1 MQKFTKN
8 LLLILIFFYASDA
21 FSQPIV
27 EKCGAS
33 IYLEKMLLNEE
44 FKQDFTKKRSDFRL
58 NVVQQ
63 RQPICNEPLVI
74 PVAIHYNNPITIA
87 DSDCLIGAAQAQI
100 AQLNKD
106 FSSCNSNARLLCRWL
121 GEECLQFGGTAG
133 FEAQPIDGTCIQ
145 FCLADQNLPQG
156 EDNINGLAITVGDYS
171 WSPGAGATWAGFL
184 NIFVSDNVT
193 AGHGFDTDNNG
204 VIDDLLGIADL
215 NGGATPNG
223 NGVFVVHGA
232 FGSQLFPGC
241 NSGGP
246 IDSYAPF
253 DGGSSLTHEIGHFFG
268 LDHTFDEERFGND
281 LGDTP
286 AQTTPNYG
294 CPTVNVN
301 TCTSNGCGSNGL
313 TPCVGYAGNFM
324 DYVDDDCMFTFTE
337 DQVMLMQTIVASQ
350 DVWATN
356 SMSCYDNGLVSTYP
370 PCGERQQG
378 ACIRNEPCPSNAIVN
393 CADEIESGPT
403 PISPCSDTVVTLVGP
418 EIVGIPNCPGTT
430 HTFTFD
436 FVCKA
441 PCIQIF
447 TIGDNAAPTI
457 ICAADETVS
466 CLADITETAP
476 TTTTSCGL
484 IGTVITVGPTLVTG
498 LDNCNDATYEIVYT
512 VTDDCSRTASCTQ
525 TFTLSNAAPTIT
537 CAADETVT
545 CLADI
550 TETAPTTTTS
560 CGLTGTV
567 TTVGPTLVTGL
578 NNCNDA
584 TYEIVYT
591 VTDDCNRT
599 ASCTQTFTI
608 SNAAPSIICPEDC
621 PVVCASDITPANP
634 EYTAS
639 CGQGELTISE
649 PIINGDPGCD
659 GTTYTYVYTVTDECE
674 RSAICKQT
682 FTIVNDCFFV
692 DFDYDDNG
700 HELDPGT
707 IIKYQYN
714 DFSVHT
720 ESHYQYAMIFDT
732 GHPTS
737 NDFDL
742 GTPNENYGG
751 PGIGNGGVNNT
762 TFQGNALVV
771 SKNKHVPNETEGKL
785 IFNFYCSVTIKTVD
799 LLDMKCH
806 DSEIELYD
814 EHHNLIAYL
823 NIPAYGVNS
832 FNTFDVFTSGV
843 YTMIIDLDC
852 GGGVTGFKYCKDN
865 SPGALCDGAPNP
877 NLCYDYNIDYGVCG
891 IDWNKNATYGSVD
904 LGLETVTIKINDEDH
919 ILEDTKTNGSALQ
932 IGIDPHDVDDQV
944 TVCYN
949 LSNPS
954 NHIIFDI
961 VDLDKK
967 NGYSKQQEAVCV
979 YGLLGDDSTEIY
991 PEITSLDGSVYIN
1004 GNCAEATTNSTHGDD
1019 ESILVEFTDCIDK
1032 IVIEYGTGSHSPTH
1046 YPTYSKILIGESIF
1060 SVNQCKE
1067 ACGCLDDDDDGI
1079 CNESDVCDGFD
1090 DNIDTD
1096 NDGTPD
1102 GCDNSLRLTDEDN
1115 ISISPNPVQTG
1126 SSISITSVNKY
1137 ENAELLIYD
1146 ELGRLM
1152 TQKTIDLLN
1161 GANKIK
1167 LPSANFTIGIYFVHV
1182 RANSFTS
1189 KVHKLMIV
1197 E

>member
-21 FSQPIV
+21 FSQSIA

-33 IYLEKMLLNEE
+33 IYLEKMLLNDE

-74 PVAIHYNNPITIA
+74 PVAIHYNNPITSI

-100 AQLNKD
+100 AQLNRD

-121 GEECLQFGGTAG
+121 GEECIQFGGTAG

-156 EDNINGLAITVGDYS
+156 EDNISGLAITVGDYS
-171 WSPGAGATWAGFL
+171 WSPGAGASWAGFL

-241 NSGGP
+241 SSGGP
-246 IDSYAPF
+246 IDTFTPF
-253 DGGSSLTHEIGHFFG
+253 DGGSTLTHEIGHYFG

-301 TCTSNGCGSNGL
+301 TCTSNGCGSDGL

-356 SMSCYDNGLVSTYP
+356 SMSCYDNGLVSIYP

-403 PISPCSDTVVTLVGP
+403 PISPCSDTMVTLVGP

-430 HTFTFD
+430 HTFTFE

-447 TIGDNAAPTI
+447 TIGDNA
-457 ICAADETVS
+457 E
-466 CLADITETAP
+466 
-476 TTTTSCGL
+476 
-484 IGTVITVGPTLVTG
+484 
-498 LDNCNDATYEIVYT
+498 
-512 VTDDCSRTASCTQ
+512 
-525 TFTLSNAAPTIT
+525 PTIT
-537 CAADETVT
+537 CAADEIVT

-567 TTVGPTLVTGL
+567 TTAGPTLVTGL

-584 TYEIVYT
+584 TYEIIYT

-599 ASCTQTFTI
+599 ASCAQTFTLN
-608 SNAAPSIICPEDC
+608 NAAPSIICPEDC

-634 EYTAS
+634 EFTAS

-674 RSAICKQT
+674 RSATCKQT

-751 PGIGNGGVNNT
+751 PGIGYGGVNNT

-771 SKNKHVPNETEGKL
+771 SKDKHVPNETEGKL

-967 NGYSKQQEAVCV
+967 NSYSKQQEAVCV
-979 YGLLGDDSTEIY
+979 YGLLGDDPTEIY
-991 PEITSLDGSVYIN
+991 PEITSLDGSVHIN

-1032 IVIEYGTGSHSPTH
+1032 IVIEYGTGSHAPTH
-1046 YPTYSKILIGESIF
+1046 NPTYSKILIGESIF

-1079 CNESDVCDGFD
+1079 CNESDICDGFD

-1102 GCDNSLRLTDEDN
+1102 GCDNSLRLIDEDN

-1152 TQKTIDLLN
+1152 TQKKIDLLN
-1161 GANKIK
+1161 GANKVK

>member
-21 FSQPIV
+21 FSQSIA

-33 IYLEKMLLNEE
+33 IYLEKMLLNDE

-74 PVAIHYNNPITIA
+74 PVAIHYNNPITSI

-100 AQLNKD
+100 AQLNRD

-121 GEECLQFGGTAG
+121 GEECIQFGGTAG

-156 EDNINGLAITVGDYS
+156 EDNISGLAITVGDYS
-171 WSPGAGATWAGFL
+171 WSPGAGASWAGFL

-241 NSGGP
+241 SSGGP
-246 IDSYAPF
+246 IDTFTPF
-253 DGGSSLTHEIGHFFG
+253 DGGSTLTHEIGHYFG

-301 TCTSNGCGSNGL
+301 TCTSNGCGSDGL

-356 SMSCYDNGLVSTYP
+356 SMSCYDNGLVSIYP

-403 PISPCSDTVVTLVGP
+403 PISPCSDTMVTLVGP

-430 HTFTFD
+430 HTFTFE

-447 TIGDNAAPTI
+447 TIGDNA
-457 ICAADETVS
+457 E
-466 CLADITETAP
+466 
-476 TTTTSCGL
+476 
-484 IGTVITVGPTLVTG
+484 
-498 LDNCNDATYEIVYT
+498 
-512 VTDDCSRTASCTQ
+512 
-525 TFTLSNAAPTIT
+525 PTIT
-537 CAADETVT
+537 CAADEIVT

-567 TTVGPTLVTGL
+567 TTAGPTLVTGL

-584 TYEIVYT
+584 TYEIIYT

-599 ASCTQTFTI
+599 ASCAQTFTLN
-608 SNAAPSIICPEDC
+608 NAAPSIICPEDC

-634 EYTAS
+634 EFTAS

-674 RSAICKQT
+674 RSATCKQT

-751 PGIGNGGVNNT
+751 PGIGYGGVNNT

-771 SKNKHVPNETEGKL
+771 SKDKHVPNETEGKL

-967 NGYSKQQEAVCV
+967 NSYSKQQEAVCV
-979 YGLLGDDSTEIY
+979 YGLLGDDPTEIY
-991 PEITSLDGSVYIN
+991 PEITSLDGSVHIN

-1046 YPTYSKILIGESIF
+1046 NPTYSKILIGESIF

-1079 CNESDVCDGFD
+1079 CNESDICDGFD

-1102 GCDNSLRLTDEDN
+1102 GCDNSLRLIDEDN

-1161 GANKIK
+1161 GANKVK

>member
-21 FSQPIV
+21 FSQSIA

-33 IYLEKMLLNEE
+33 IYLEKMLLNDE

-74 PVAIHYNNPITIA
+74 PVAIHYNNPITSI

-100 AQLNKD
+100 AQLNRD

-121 GEECLQFGGTAG
+121 GEECIQFGGTAG

-156 EDNINGLAITVGDYS
+156 EDNISGLAITVGDYS
-171 WSPGAGATWAGFL
+171 WSPGAGASWAGFL

-241 NSGGP
+241 SSGGP
-246 IDSYAPF
+246 IDTFTPF
-253 DGGSSLTHEIGHFFG
+253 DGGSTLTHEIGHYFG

-301 TCTSNGCGSNGL
+301 TCTSNGCGSDGL

-356 SMSCYDNGLVSTYP
+356 SMSCYDNGLVSIYP

-403 PISPCSDTVVTLVGP
+403 PISPCSDTMVTLVGP

-430 HTFTFD
+430 HTFTFE

-447 TIGDNAAPTI
+447 TIGDNA
-457 ICAADETVS
+457 E
-466 CLADITETAP
+466 
-476 TTTTSCGL
+476 
-484 IGTVITVGPTLVTG
+484 
-498 LDNCNDATYEIVYT
+498 
-512 VTDDCSRTASCTQ
+512 
-525 TFTLSNAAPTIT
+525 PTIT
-537 CAADETVT
+537 CAADEIVT

-567 TTVGPTLVTGL
+567 TTAGPTLVTGL

-584 TYEIVYT
+584 TYEIIYT
-591 VTDDCNRT
+591 VTDDCDRT
-599 ASCTQTFTI
+599 ASCAQTFTLN
-608 SNAAPSIICPEDC
+608 NAAPSIICPEDC

-634 EYTAS
+634 EFTAS

-674 RSAICKQT
+674 RSATCKQT

-751 PGIGNGGVNNT
+751 PGIGYGGVNNT

-771 SKNKHVPNETEGKL
+771 SKDKHVPNETEGKL

-967 NGYSKQQEAVCV
+967 NSYSKQQEAVCV
-979 YGLLGDDSTEIY
+979 YGLLGDDPTEIY
-991 PEITSLDGSVYIN
+991 PEITSLDGSVHIN

-1032 IVIEYGTGSHSPTH
+1032 IVIEYGTGSHAPTH
-1046 YPTYSKILIGESIF
+1046 NPTYSKILIGESIF

-1079 CNESDVCDGFD
+1079 CNESDICDGFD

-1102 GCDNSLRLTDEDN
+1102 GCDNSLRLIDEDN

-1152 TQKTIDLLN
+1152 TQKKIDLLN
-1161 GANKIK
+1161 GANKVK